1 MHLNPSSSYTYPLPS
16 SSHVPKKSQRS
27 TAFCTPTQGEVT
39 DFDRR
44 DISVVSDDESF
55 VCLSDSEEEI
65 RDTHTPRTCPER
77 SYQLSPFYI
86 EHSKEE
92 SSDSDIDDNP
102 DQSPNRRNKAIQL
115 PPLVIN
121 TLADLIKLVPPRPF
135 PERENL
141 TEDSFESSASENE
154 ATSQAS
160 NFTDDNEEDH
170 PLEELSETNATS
182 AELLKQLQ
190 EQVAAIQAQ
199 QKKTSTALETAP
211 IQESTSTHHP
221 PVFHGYDSEDVSRWL
236 NKFESYLKLRRINP
250 ASPTALAE
258 LELNLAGPAED
269 FYYSLPADQRETFN
283 QLRDALRERFAND
296 NQSWITWQAVST
308 RQQGPLEPLDVYLTD
323 LTNKFRRLNI
333 SDADKMRY
341 FVQGLR
347 SDVRETVLL
356 KQPQTFREAQEMARL
371 ACDVKTT
378 MNNFPQDS
386 LSTQVTNLT
395 QTMNSLL
402 LPSVSKAKQGF
413 PSEDKQLMAMME
425 QNNAILAELSDSIS
439 QLRKPTSEPKVRF
452 ASQNDTNQTSVA
464 APARPQEKSDIQELK
479 ELLLDNI
486 QSLDRHFDARIR
498 GLARRN
504 QDQHEE
510 IPRQRTREGQPRC
523 FIVDKLAI
531 LQSTAPNAGSQAL
544 IHCLK
549 NHIPLADLIISH
561 IPVIINHEKI
571 IEICHRTPT

>member
-16 SSHVPKKSQRS
+16 SSHVPKTSQRS

-55 VCLSDSEEEI
+55 VFLSDSEEEI

-86 EHSKEE
+86 EHSKEK

-160 NFTDDNEEDH
+160 NFTGDNEEDH

-236 NKFESYLKLRRINP
+236 NKFGSYLKLRRINP
-250 ASPTALAE
+250 ASLTALAE
-258 LELNLAGPAED
+258 LELNLTGPAED
-269 FYYSLPADQRETFN
+269 FYYSLPADQRGTFN
-283 QLRDALRERFAND
+283 R
-296 NQSWITWQAVST
+296 
-308 RQQGPLEPLDVYLTD
+308 
-323 LTNKFRRLNI
+323 
-333 SDADKMRY
+333 
-341 FVQGLR
+341 
-347 SDVRETVLL
+347 
-356 KQPQTFREAQEMARL
+356 
-371 ACDVKTT
+371 
-378 MNNFPQDS
+378 
-386 LSTQVTNLT
+386 
-395 QTMNSLL
+395 
-402 LPSVSKAKQGF
+402 
-413 PSEDKQLMAMME
+413 
-425 QNNAILAELSDSIS
+425 
-439 QLRKPTSEPKVRF
+439 
-452 ASQNDTNQTSVA
+452 
-464 APARPQEKSDIQELK
+464 
-479 ELLLDNI
+479 
-486 QSLDRHFDARIR
+486 
-498 GLARRN
+498 
-504 QDQHEE
+504 
-510 IPRQRTREGQPRC
+510 
-523 FIVDKLAI
+523 
-531 LQSTAPNAGSQAL
+531 
-544 IHCLK
+544 
-549 NHIPLADLIISH
+549 
-561 IPVIINHEKI
+561 
-571 IEICHRTPT
+571 

>member
-1 MHLNPSSSYTYPLPS
+1 M
-16 SSHVPKKSQRS
+16 
-27 TAFCTPTQGEVT
+27 
-39 DFDRR
+39 
-44 DISVVSDDESF
+44 
-55 VCLSDSEEEI
+55 
-65 RDTHTPRTCPER
+65 
-77 SYQLSPFYI
+77 SPFYI

-92 SSDSDIDDNP
+92 SSDSDIEDNP

-236 NKFESYLKLRRINP
+236 NKFGSYLKLRRINP
-250 ASPTALAE
+250 ASLTALAE
-258 LELNLAGPAED
+258 LELNLTGPAED
-269 FYYSLPADQRETFN
+269 FYYSLPAGQRGTFN
-283 QLRDALRERFAND
+283 RLRDPLRESFAND

-323 LTNKFRRLNI
+323 LTKKFRKLNI
-333 SDADKMRY
+333 SHADKMRY
-341 FVQGLR
+341 FVQRLR
-347 SDVRETVLL
+347 SDVQETLLL
-356 KQPQTFREAQEMARL
+356 KQPQTFREAQEMARS

-402 LPSVSKAKQGF
+402 LPSVSKAKQGV

-486 QSLDRHFDARIR
+486 QSVDRHFDARIR

-523 FIVDKLAI
+523 FTVDKLAI

-571 IEICHRTPT
+571 IEICHRSTDII